1 MKTIALLV
9 AILISATSYSQNYS
23 KLKIYTNDIGLQQL
37 AELGLPVDHGI
48 HKKNHFIISD
58 FSEAEIEIIASTG
71 VMFDVLIE
79 DVKQY
84 YADHNGDQ
92 TVKNVTCTNSG
103 GSGEFIPTVPINFN
117 TSAASYAGF
126 YKYQEMLDALDDMAA
141 QYPTLISVKAPIS
154 TFTTWE
160 GRSIMHVKISDNP
173 ATDEAA
179 ETKVLY
185 TAIHHARE
193 PMSMS
198 QTIFYMWY
206 LLENYATS
214 DEVKFLV
221 DNTEMYFVP
230 CINPDGYIHNEA
242 NDPTG
247 FGMHRKNKRPVGTT
261 NPGTDLNRNY
271 SYGWGTTGI
280 SFNEN
285 NDTYPGGPNDGTDY
299 SFSEPETQAI
309 KWLNENVNFTPAFN
323 AHSYGN
329 LLLHPIGTTNAEFAD
344 HHDYFT
350 DLSGHM
356 CSLNG
361 YAPQKSSGL
370 YPASG
375 DSDDYM
381 YKEGVGVGVK
391 DTVFAMTPE
400 VGSAFWPAQSEVV
413 PTCQAMVF
421 PNLIL
426 SHMSHKYMLVT
437 DTDGGSLATL
447 SGNFNHDVQR
457 LGLEDGP
464 VTVSITPLLNVQT
477 VGTPVVYNLNVRE
490 TGSGSISYTLNPAIA
505 FGDEVKY
512 ILNTEYDLWT
522 KVDTITKTY
531 GALTLL
537 SVSDASNA
545 ATNWTGTG
553 DWGTTTSTFVS
564 SPRSFR
570 DSQNNY
576 GNNSNTIYQ
585 YNQTIDL
592 INAMNAQITYY
603 AKWEIEADYDYCQFQ
618 VSTDGGTTWIGQ
630 CGNYTVA
637 GTSAN
642 GSVQPDGEPVYEG
655 TKSDWVLEE
664 INLSDYLGQSIN
676 VRFLLES
683 DGGVNQDGF
692 YFDDFSV
699 YVVDNGPAVAPVAD
713 FSATM
718 TSVCEG
724 TIINFTDFSTNL
736 PTTWAWDFGDLG
748 TSDTQSPT
756 HSYASAGT
764 YTVSLTV
771 TNAEGTNTSTL
782 IDYITVQGS
791 TSSSQDVTICEGEDY
806 VIGWSVYTTSGS
818 YDEPLVGSN
827 GCDSV
832 VTTNLTVIPVPAVTI
847 ASSLTDN
854 TLCSYHDA
862 TQLTATPAG
871 GNFSG
876 SGMTG
881 DSFNPTGLL
890 VGSHLI
896 TYTYSDAGSGC
907 SNSTTLYMVIDGC
920 LEIEEGTLEGVLVYP
935 NPNNG
940 EFTVEGLEIG
950 VLVEVVDEKG
960 RIIYSQSVNENIMSF
975 KLKNV
980 SYGKYFLKSSKGDK
994 QGTIPFIIVKN

>member
-1 MKTIALLV
+1 MKMIVLLALM
-9 AILISATSYSQNYS
+9 LISATSYSQNYS
-23 KLKIYTNDIGLQQL
+23 KVKIYTNEIGLQQL
-37 AELGLPVDHGI
+37 AQLGLPVDHGI
-48 HKKNHFIISD
+48 YKKDHFIISD
-58 FSEAEIEIIASTG
+58 FSESEIELLASTG
-71 VMFDVLIE
+71 TMFDILIE
-79 DVKQY
+79 DVKEY
-84 YADHNGDQ
+84 YKEHNGDQ
-92 TVKNVTCTNSG
+92 PVKNVTCSSST
-103 GSGEFIPTVPINFN
+103 GSGEFVPAVPVNFN

-141 QYPTLISVKAPIS
+141 QYPSLISVKAPIS

-160 GRSIMHVKISDNP
+160 GRPIMHVKISDNP
-173 ATDEAA
+173 STDEAA

-206 LLENYATS
+206 LLENYATN

-242 NDPTG
+242 NDPSG

-280 SFNEN
+280 SFDEN
-285 NDTYPGGPNDGTDY
+285 SDVYPGGPDDGSDY

-309 KWLNENVNFTPAFN
+309 KWLNESINFTSAFN
-323 AHSYGN
+323 AHSHGN
-329 LLLHPIGTTNAEFAD
+329 LLLFPIGTTNAEFSD

-381 YKEGVGVGVK
+381 YKEDVGVGLK

-421 PNLIL
+421 PNLVL
-426 SHMSHKYMLVT
+426 SHMSHKYMLVN
-437 DTDGGSLATL
+437 DSDGGSLATL
-447 SGNFNHDVQR
+447 VGNFNHNVQR

-477 VGTPVVYNLNVRE
+477 VGAPVVYDINVRE
-490 TGSGSISYTLNPAIA
+490 TGSGSISYTLNPAIV

-512 ILNTEYDLWT
+512 VLNTEYGLWT
-522 KVDTITKTY
+522 KKDTITKTY
-531 GALTLL
+531 GALTLI
-537 SVSDASNA
+537 SIDNASSPG
-545 ATNWTGTG
+545 TWTG
-553 DWGTTTSTFVS
+553 DWGTTNSTFVS

-576 GNNSNTIYQ
+576 SNNDNSTYE

-592 INAMNAQITYY
+592 TNAMNAQISYY
-603 AKWEIEADYDYCQFQ
+603 AKWEIESDFDYCQFQ
-618 VSTDGGTTWIGQ
+618 VSTDGGATWIGQ

-655 TKSDWVLEE
+655 TRSDWVLEE

-676 VRFLLES
+676 VRFQLES
-683 DGGVNQDGF
+683 DGGLNQDGF

-699 YVVDNGPAVAPVAD
+699 YYIENGPATPPVAN
-713 FSATM
+713 FSAAT
-718 TSVCEG
+718 TNICEG
-724 TIINFTDFSTNL
+724 SSVSFTDFSTNL
-736 PTTWAWDFGDLG
+736 PTSWEWDFGDLG
-748 TSDTQSPT
+748 TSNMPSPT
-756 HSYASAGT
+756 HVYSTAGT
-764 YTVSLTV
+764 YTVTLTV
-771 TNAEGTNTSTL
+771 TNAEGADFMTL
-782 IDYITVQGS
+782 TDYIEVGEA
-791 TSSSQDVTICEGEDY
+791 TSSSQDITICEGQSY
-806 VIGWSVYTTSGS
+806 SIGSSTYTMAGIF
-818 YDEPLVGSN
+818 DEVLIGSN
-827 GCDSV
+827 GCDST
-832 VTTNLTVIPVPAVTI
+832 VTTTMTITPKPALTI

-854 TLCSYHDA
+854 TLCSYDDA
-862 TQLTATPAG
+862 TQLTATPVG
-871 GNFSG
+871 GTFSG
-876 SGMTG
+876 SGMTD
-881 DSFNPTGLL
+881 DSFDPSGLL
-890 VGSHLI
+890 IGSHLI
-896 TYTYSDAGSGC
+896 TYSYTDVVSGC
-907 SNSTTLYMVIDGC
+907 SNSATLYMVIDGC
-920 LEIEEGTLEGVLVYP
+920 LEIQEATLEGVLVYP

-940 EFTVEGLEIG
+940 EFIVEGLEVGAI
-950 VLVEVVDEKG
+950 VEVVDEKG
-960 RIIYSQSVNENIMSF
+960 RVIYSQNVDENTMNF
-975 KLKNV
+975 NLKNV
-980 SYGKYFLKSSKGDK
+980 SYGKYFLKSSKDEK
-994 QGTIPFIIVKN
+994 EGTIPFIIVKN

>member
-1 MKTIALLV
+1 MKTIALLAV
-9 AILISATSYSQNYS
+9 ILISATSYSQNYS
-23 KLKIYTNDIGLQQL
+23 KVKIYTNDLGLQQL

-48 HKKNHFIISD
+48 HKKDHFIISD
-58 FSEAEIEIIASTG
+58 FSEAEIETIASTG
-71 VMFDVLIE
+71 VMFDILIE

-92 TVKNVTCTNSG
+92 SVKNVTCASSG
-103 GSGEFIPTVPINFN
+103 GSGEFVPTVPVNFT

-126 YKYQEMLDALDDMAA
+126 YMYQEMLDALDDMAA

-173 ATDEAA
+173 AMDEAA

-242 NDPTG
+242 NDPSG

-285 NDTYPGGPNDGTDY
+285 NDTYPGGPDDGNDY

-309 KWLNENVNFTPAFN
+309 KWLNENVNFKSAFN
-323 AHSYGN
+323 AHSHGN
-329 LLLHPIGTTNAEFAD
+329 LLLYPIGTTNAEFAD

-381 YKEGVGVGVK
+381 YKEGIGVGVK

-426 SHMSHKYMLVT
+426 SHMTHKYMLVN

-477 VGTPVVYNLNVRE
+477 AGAPIVYNINVRE
-490 TGSGSISYTLNPAIA
+490 TGSGSISYTLNPAIV

-512 ILNTEYDLWT
+512 ILNTEYGLWT
-522 KVDTITKTY
+522 KRDTITKTY
-531 GALTLL
+531 GALTLI
-537 SVSDASNA
+537 SIDNASTI
-545 ATNWTGTG
+545 TNWTG
-553 DWGTTTSTFVS
+553 DWGTTNSTFVS

-576 GNNSNTIYQ
+576 ANNDNSVYQ
-585 YNQTIDL
+585 FNQSIDL
-592 INAMNAQITYY
+592 TNAMNAQITYY
-603 AKWEIEADYDYCQFQ
+603 AKWEIEADFDYCQFQ
-618 VSTDGGTTWIGQ
+618 VSTDGGASWIGQ

-637 GTSAN
+637 GNSAS

-655 TKSDWVLEE
+655 TRSDWVLEE
-664 INLSDYLGQSIN
+664 INLSDYLGQTIN
-676 VRFLLES
+676 VRFQLES
-683 DGGVNQDGF
+683 DGGLNQDGF

-699 YVVDNGPAVAPVAD
+699 YYVENGPAAAPVAN
-713 FSATM
+713 FSSAT
-718 TSVCEG
+718 TAICEG
-724 TIINFTDFSTNL
+724 TSVSFTDFSTNL
-736 PTTWAWDFGDLG
+736 PTSWAWDFGDLG
-748 TSDTQSPT
+748 TSTMPSPSHVYST
-756 HSYASAGT
+756 AGT

-771 TNAEGTNTSTL
+771 TNAEGTDVSTL
-782 IDYITVQGS
+782 TDYIVVTAA
-791 TSSSQDVTICEGEDY
+791 TSSSQDITICDGDSY
-806 VIGWSVYTTSGS
+806 AIGSSVYNTAGAF
-818 YDEPLVGSN
+818 DEILVGSN
-827 GCDSV
+827 GCDST
-832 VTTNLTVIPVPAVTI
+832 VTTNMTITPAPAVTI

-871 GNFSG
+871 GAFSG

-881 DSFNPTGLL
+881 DSFNPVGLL

-896 TYTYSDAGSGC
+896 NYTFTDAVTGC
-907 SNSTTLYMVIDGC
+907 SNSTALYMVIDGC
-920 LEIEEGTLEGVLVYP
+920 LEIQEATLEGVLVYP

-940 EFTVEGLEIG
+940 EFTVLGLEIG
-950 VLVEVVDEKG
+950 ATVEVVDEKG
-960 RIIYSQSVNENIMSF
+960 RIIYSQNVDENTMSF

-980 SYGKYFLKSSKGDK
+980 SYGKYFLKSSKDDK
-994 QGTIPFIIVKN
+994 EGTIPFIIVKD